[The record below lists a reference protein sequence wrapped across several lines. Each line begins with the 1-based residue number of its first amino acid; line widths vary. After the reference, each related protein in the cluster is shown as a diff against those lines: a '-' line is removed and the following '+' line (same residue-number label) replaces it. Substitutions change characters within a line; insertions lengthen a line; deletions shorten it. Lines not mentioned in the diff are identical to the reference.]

1 MGTTNTYVNDHEK
14 GFCQE
19 TLTKMKPIN
28 RMLSQETLT
37 KQRFVV
43 QLRVLLVNFIKK
55 IMQVGIINIHQ

>member
-1 MGTTNTYVNDHEK
+1 
-14 GFCQE
+14 
-19 TLTKMKPIN
+19 MKPIN